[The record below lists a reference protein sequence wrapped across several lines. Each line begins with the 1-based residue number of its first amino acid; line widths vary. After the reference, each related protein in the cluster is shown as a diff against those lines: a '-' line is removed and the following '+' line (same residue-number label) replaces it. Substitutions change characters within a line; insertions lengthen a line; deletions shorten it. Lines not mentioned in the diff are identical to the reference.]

1 MVNFAT
7 FKGKITELKCKADV
21 TKITIET
28 VTEKTKLDEIKL
40 LIDSLLDVSISDN
53 QTTLSGEYPID
64 ELKQEHII
72 SPEGAKVLREAKGI
86 LEQ

>member
-40 LIDSLLDVSISDN
+40 LIDSLLNVSISNN
-53 QTTLSGEYPID
+53 QTTLPGKYQIN
-64 ELKQEHII
+64 ELEQDHII
-72 SPEGAKVLREAKGI
+72 SPEGAKLLKEAKEV

>member
-40 LIDSLLDVSISDN
+40 LTDSLLDVSISDN
-53 QTTLSGEYPID
+53 QTTLPGKYQID
-64 ELKQEHII
+64 ELEQDHII
-72 SPEGAKVLREAKGI
+72 SPEGAKLLKEAKEV

>member
-53 QTTLSGEYPID
+53 QTTLPGKYQID
-64 ELKQEHII
+64 ELEQDHII
-72 SPEGAKVLREAKGI
+72 SPEGAKLLKEAKEV

>member
-40 LIDSLLDVSISDN
+40 LIDALLDVSISDN
-53 QTTLSGEYPID
+53 QASLTEEYPIG
-64 ELKQEHII
+64 
-72 SPEGAKVLREAKGI
+72 EGDQSITLSVKEAEVLREAKE
-86 LEQ
+86 LLVQ

>member
-40 LIDSLLDVSISDN
+40 LTDSLPDVSISDN
-53 QTTLSGEYPID
+53 QTTLPGKYQID
-64 ELKQEHII
+64 ELEQDHII
-72 SPEGAKVLREAKGI
+72 SPEGAKLLKEAKEV